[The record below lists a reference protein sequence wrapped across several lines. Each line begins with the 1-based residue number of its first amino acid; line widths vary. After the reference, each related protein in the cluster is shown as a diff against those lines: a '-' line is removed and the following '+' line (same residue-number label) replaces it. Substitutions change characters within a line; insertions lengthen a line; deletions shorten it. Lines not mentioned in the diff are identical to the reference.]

1 MPTYFY
7 TITKLNLFK
16 GDCLIC
22 SMFVYE
28 EDIQVCL
35 SSLQNGGL
43 ILYPTDT
50 VWGIGCDATNEEA
63 VAKIFD
69 LKKRVDSKAL
79 IVLLGEEAQISQ
91 YVADNNVQVF
101 DYIKGIH
108 KPTTVIY
115 QKAINLATNLM
126 AEDGSVAIRIT
137 KDAFCKDLLKA
148 FGKPIVSTSANIS
161 GYPTPLCFADIS
173 VDIKEGVQHVV
184 KHRQEETNLQMPS
197 SIVKWDE
204 DGNLI
209 IIRP

>member
-1 MPTYFY
+1 
-7 TITKLNLFK
+7 
-16 GDCLIC
+16 
-22 SMFVYE
+22 MFVYE
-28 EDIQVCL
+28 EDIQSCL
-35 SSLQNGGL
+35 STLQKGGL

-63 VAKIFD
+63 VAKIFA
-69 LKKRVDSKAL
+69 LKNRVDTKAM
-79 IVLLGEEAQISQ
+79 IILLEDEALLSQ
-91 YVADNNVQVF
+91 YVVDNNVQIF

-115 QKAINLATNLM
+115 QQAKNLAKNLV
-126 AEDGSVAIRIT
+126 AADGSVAIRIT
-137 KDAFCKDLLKA
+137 KDAFCKDLMKD

-173 VDIKEGVQHVV
+173 LDIKEGVDYVV
-184 KHRQEETNLQMPS
+184 KHRQDETNLQMPS
-197 SIVKWDE
+197 SIVKWDA

>member
-79 IVLLGEEAQISQ
+79 IVLLGEEAQIAQ

-115 QKAINLATNLM
+115 QKAMNLATNLM

-173 VDIKEGVQHVV
+173 LDIKDGVQYVV

>member
-69 LKKRVDSKAL
+69 LKKRVDTKAM
-79 IVLLGEEAQISQ
+79 IVLLGEEAQIAQ

-115 QKAINLATNLM
+115 QKAMNLATNLV

-173 VDIKEGVQHVV
+173 LDIKDGVQYVV

>member
-1 MPTYFY
+1 
-7 TITKLNLFK
+7 
-16 GDCLIC
+16 
-22 SMFVYE
+22 MFVYE

-35 SSLQNGGL
+35 STLQKGGM

-50 VWGIGCDATNEEA
+50 VWGIGCDATNEAA
-63 VAKIFD
+63 VAKIFA
-69 LKKRVDSKAL
+69 LKKRVDTKAM
-79 IVLLGEEAQISQ
+79 IVLLGEEAQIAH
-91 YVADNNVQVF
+91 YIADNNLQIF
-101 DYIKGIH
+101 YYIKGIH

-115 QKAINLATNLM
+115 QKAMNLATNLV
-126 AEDGSVAIRIT
+126 AEDASVAIRIT

-173 VDIKEGVQHVV
+173 VDIKEGVGYVV

-204 DGNLI
+204 AGNLI

>member
-115 QKAINLATNLM
+115 QKAMNLATNLM